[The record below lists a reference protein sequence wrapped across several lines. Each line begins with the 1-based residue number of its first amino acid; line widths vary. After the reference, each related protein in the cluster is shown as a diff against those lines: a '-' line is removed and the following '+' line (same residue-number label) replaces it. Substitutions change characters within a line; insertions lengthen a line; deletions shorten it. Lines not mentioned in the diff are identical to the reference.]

1 VERNRRDQTG
11 KTGGFI
17 RIADTKNRNFLFAGA
32 NRMKNVLIAVA
43 AMGLFASSQAAS
55 AEPREAISLTVSTNG
70 YDLAQPRDVAKLRKH
85 INAVADAVCN
95 PSDRYGAS
103 YGPDLQ
109 CRREMLN
116 NADGTLTQLAMVARK
131 NKAMATNAD

>member
-1 VERNRRDQTG
+1 
-11 KTGGFI
+11 
-17 RIADTKNRNFLFAGA
+17 
-32 NRMKNVLIAVA
+32 MKNVLIAAA
-43 AMGLFASSQAAS
+43 AMGLFASVQAVA
-55 AEPREAISLTVSTNG
+55 AEPREAVSLTVSTNG
-70 YDLAQPRDVAKLRKH
+70 YDLSQPGEVAKLRKH

-95 PSDRYGAS
+95 PTDRFGAS

-109 CRREMLN
+109 CRREMLH